1 MIGILVNKTFGIVAG
16 LASAAFVGYCVYFDM
31 KRRCH
36 PDYKKSIYE
45 RRRRNRKPSGAS
57 NGIPNLSDQKS
68 IESYFMQEIQKGEIL
83 ITDGNYEGAAEHL
96 MNAIVV
102 CNKPGKLLSVL
113 QNTLPEEVF
122 SLLVHKL
129 NAYNMNAQR
138 SHSMHDGFAS
148 GLVVD
153 DGSVE

>member
-1 MIGILVNKTFGIVAG
+1 MIGILVTKTSFGILAG
-16 LASAAFVGYCVYFDM
+16 LASAAFVGYCVYFDK

-36 PDYKKSIYE
+36 PDYKKNIYE
-45 RRRRNRKPSGAS
+45 RRRRNRKSSGS
-57 NGIPNLSDQKS
+57 SGIPNLKDQKS
-68 IESYFMQEIQKGEIL
+68 IESYFMQEIHKGEVL
-83 ITDGNYEGAAEHL
+83 ITNGNFERAAEHL

-122 SLLVHKL
+122 SLLVNKL
-129 NAYNMNAQR
+129 NAYNLNAQR
-138 SHSMHDGFAS
+138 SHTMNDGFAP